1 MSKYKASAPSR
12 ANTASSIR
20 GKISAPIP
28 IPDDEEF
35 PIRSPGTG
43 IATPLGNEGIDKQLR
58 SPIGIHQTGIAVSD
72 FSEIR
77 ASSTQRSYA
86 EQPRHVLPT
95 TLRNS
100 QTSQPTEGSSIE
112 KPQRKKTTLKSVL
125 GRLFGT
131 KKGKAGASRSSTQN
145 TNRARL
151 DQHRSVSSSPC
162 CAPRSNAKSP
172 IGSKCT

>member
-1 MSKYKASAPSR
+1 MNKYKPSAPSR
-12 ANTASSIR
+12 ANTGTSIR

-58 SPIGIHQTGIAVSD
+58 APTGIHQTGIAVSD
-72 FSEIR
+72 FSELR
-77 ASSTQRSYA
+77 APSTQQSYT
-86 EQPRHVLPT
+86 EGPLQPRHVLQK

-100 QTSQPTEGSSIE
+100 QISQTDGSSIE
-112 KPQRKKTTLKSVL
+112 KPQRKKTTFKSVI

-131 KKGKAGASRSSTQN
+131 KKGRSSASASRSSTQN
-145 TNRARL
+145 PNTARV
-151 DQHRSVSSSPC
+151 DQHRSVS
-162 CAPRSNAKSP
+162 N
-172 IGSKCT
+172 GSCW